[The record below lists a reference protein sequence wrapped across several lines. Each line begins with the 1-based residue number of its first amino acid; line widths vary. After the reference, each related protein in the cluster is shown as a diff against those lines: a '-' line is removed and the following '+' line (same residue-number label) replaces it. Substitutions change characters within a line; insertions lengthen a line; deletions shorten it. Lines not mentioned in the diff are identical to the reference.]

1 MPTLRE
7 RLKASWNAFMNR
19 APTEIEYR
27 EIGYGSTIR
36 PDRFRLTRG
45 NERSIVTALYNKIAL
60 DVASIKIEHVRTDD
74 WGNFKEIIKS
84 RLNNCLTLEANIDQV
99 APAFFQDV
107 CISMF
112 DEGVVAIWPTH
123 TTKNP
128 YQTDSYDIWDMRTAK
143 ILEWYPYHV
152 KLLAYCEE
160 EGKKREKIV
169 PKSHVAIIENPL
181 YAVMNEPNSTL
192 QRLIRTLV
200 HIDKLN
206 DQQSSGRLDLII
218 QTPGSIKSP
227 TLHKRAENRRRE
239 LEEQLVD
246 SKYGIAY
253 ADGTEKIIQLNRPI
267 ENNLWQQATDLTTQ
281 LFNQL
286 GLTQSIIDGSADQN
300 MMTNYYTRTID
311 PILDV
316 ITKEMKRK
324 FLSPTART
332 QGQDIKYF
340 RDGLKLVSA
349 TELGELADKLGRNA
363 ILSSNEIRAEMGYY
377 PVDDPKADELSNKN
391 MPQPED
397 GSLPSVD
404 PKTNQNNSNLKE
416 EEQK

>member
-1 MPTLRE
+1 MIMPTLRE
-7 RLKASWNAFMNR
+7 RFKASWNAFMNR
-19 APTEIEYR
+19 APTQEVVYR
-27 EIGYGSTIR
+27 DIGYGSTIR

-60 DVASIKIEHVRTDD
+60 DVASIKIEHVRTDE
-74 WGNFKEIIKS
+74 WGNFREIIKS
-84 RLNNCLTLEANIDQV
+84 KLNNCLTLEANIDQV

-112 DEGVVAIWPTH
+112 DEGVVAILPTH
-123 TTKNP
+123 TTKDPNL
-128 YQTDSYDIWDMRTAK
+128 TDSYDIWDMRTAK
-143 ILEWYPYHV
+143 IVEWFPQHV
-152 KLLAYCEE
+152 KLLAYNEE
-160 EGKKREKIV
+160 TGKKEERIF
-169 PKSHVAIIENPL
+169 PKSYVAIVENPL

-192 QRLIRTLV
+192 QRLIRTLNS
-200 HIDKLN
+200 IDKLN
-206 DQQSSGRLDLII
+206 DDISSEKLNLII

-227 TLHKRAENRRRE
+227 TLHKRAENRLKE
-239 LEEQLVD
+239 IEAQLSG
-246 SKYGIAY
+246 SKHGIAY

-267 ENNLWQQATDLTTQ
+267 ENNLWEQATDLTTQ

-286 GLTQSIIDGSADQN
+286 GLTQAIIDGSADQN

-316 ITKEMKRK
+316 LTKEMKRK
-324 FLSPTART
+324 FLSATART

-340 RDGLKLVSA
+340 RNSLKLVSA
-349 TELGELADKLGRNA
+349 SDLGELSDKLGRNA

-391 MPQPED
+391 MPQQEEGSVPTTNPEEI
-397 GSLPSVD
+397 
-404 PKTNQNNSNLKE
+404 QNDTKE
-416 EEQK
+416 EE